1 MTKFL
6 LAGGGTGGHVN
17 PMLALAQDL
26 RAKGHDVSCLGT
38 KEGLESRLVPE
49 RGFELL
55 TIERL
60 PFPRKLSLSAI
71 SFPFRF
77 ARAVWQIRNLIMK
90 RGFDSVVGFGGYAS
104 APAYVAAKLCK
115 KQLVIHEANA
125 LAGIANR
132 LGAKLT
138 KQVAVAFPNSDLK
151 PSKVTGMPIRQE
163 IVDSVAG
170 YEKQQARVELGLD
183 PLMPTILVTGGSLG
197 AKSINDAVIEAL
209 PAIVAAGIQV
219 LHICGDRAGLSE
231 LKEPGYVR
239 MAYCA
244 RMDAAMAA
252 ATIAVSRAGSSTVS
266 EFCAVGLP
274 AIYIPYPVGNGEQ
287 RFNALSV
294 VEAGGGRIV
303 EDKDFDLNYILQELI
318 PVVSHSSTLNSMR
331 KAAFSVGIPDAT
343 QRLSAMVLGS
353 DNT

>member
-26 RAKGHDVSCLGT
+26 RSKGHEVVCLGT

-55 TIERL
+55 TIARL
-60 PFPRKLSLSAI
+60 PFPRKLNASALV
-71 SFPFRF
+71 FPFRF
-77 ARAVWQIRNLIMK
+77 FRAVSQISKMIRDEK
-90 RGFDSVVGFGGYAS
+90 FDVVVGFGGYAS
-104 APAYVAAKLCK
+104 APAYVAARLRRKP
-115 KQLVIHEANA
+115 LVIHEANA

-138 KQVAVAFPNSDLK
+138 KFVAVAFGNSDLK
-151 PSKVTGMPIRQE
+151 PATLTGMPIRQE

-170 YEKQQARVELGLD
+170 YDQQQARVELGLD

-197 AKSINDAVIEAL
+197 AKSINDAVIGAL
-209 PAIVAAGIQV
+209 PAILAAGIQV
-219 LHICGDRAGLSE
+219 LHICGDRAGLLDVS
-231 LKEPGYVR
+231 EPGYVR
-239 MAYCA
+239 MAYCG

-274 AIYIPYPVGNGEQ
+274 AIYVPYPVGNGEQ
-287 RFNALSV
+287 RFNALGV
-294 VEAGGGRIV
+294 VEAGGGKLV
-303 EDKDFDLNYILQELI
+303 ADKDFDLNYILQELI
-318 PVVSHSSTLNSMR
+318 PVVSHTSTLNSMR

-343 QRLSAMVLGS
+343 QRLSAVVLAA